1 MNALFYTKNN
11 FKKVAIHLPAS
22 KSISNRALIL
32 NALLNN
38 KIVLNQLSLADDT
51 QLMLSVLSNENH
63 EVNLDNAGTC
73 MRFLT
78 AYFACKA
85 NKNTSLLCS
94 ERMKQ
99 RPIKG
104 LVNALINLGAEI
116 SYLVNENYP
125 PLKIVG
131 KKLRGNSI
139 NIDASE
145 SSQFITALMLIA
157 PFVENGITIHLT
169 GKIASFDYIKMTA
182 LLMNEFGISV
192 SLTDNSIAIKPYQ
205 NEPIIADFTIEKD
218 WSSASFWYLIAA
230 LNPELSIHLIGLS
243 KTSIQGDHIT
253 FKVFEKL
260 GVSTTETSDGLVI
273 FKEKI
278 AEDFLEFDLINA
290 IDLAPALCVACAAL
304 NINATIS
311 GLQNLKIKESNRL
324 LAIVT
329 ELNKFGYDVSNSD
342 DKIMIK
348 QTNNI
353 DYNQSILINTYNDH
367 RMAMAFAPL
376 AMLFNQ
382 LKIDDTTVVV
392 SKSYPHFFNDLE
404 LVGITVKNI

>member
-1 MNALFYTKNN
+1 
-11 FKKVAIHLPAS
+11 
-22 KSISNRALIL
+22 
-32 NALLNN
+32 
-38 KIVLNQLSLADDT
+38 
-51 QLMLSVLSNENH
+51 
-63 EVNLDNAGTC
+63 
-73 MRFLT
+73 
-78 AYFACKA
+78 
-85 NKNTSLLCS
+85 
-94 ERMKQ
+94 
-99 RPIKG
+99 
-104 LVNALINLGAEI
+104 
-116 SYLVNENYP
+116 
-125 PLKIVG
+125 
-131 KKLRGNSI
+131 
-139 NIDASE
+139 
-145 SSQFITALMLIA
+145 
-157 PFVENGITIHLT
+157 
-169 GKIASFDYIKMTA
+169 MTA

-382 LKIDDTTVVV
+382 LKIDDTTVV

-404 LVGITVKNI
+404 LVGITIKNI